1 MQMNEIILTPPE
13 MPEEPIRCSLCLHPA
28 DVLLEFHGGK
38 LVCRRCLAE
47 LTSNEKVSM
56 DDLAALLCA
65 AVV

>member
-1 MQMNEIILTPPE
+1 MEHEILLTPPE
-13 MPEEPIRCSLCLHPA
+13 LPEEPMRCSLCLHTA

-38 LVCRRCLAE
+38 LVCRRCLVE